1 MSDPTSGGLSTSPEE
16 YRRRLEEQS
25 DEQIDAWTAELMRDT
40 SIRRG
45 VRRVLHD
52 VMKAGRLNERELERV
67 FAAGNGAPASV
78 GRTAEGQL
86 MVPAVS
92 LHHLVPG
99 LRSTTP
105 DARDRMIQYLVD
117 NFEEF
122 VYI

>member
-1 MSDPTSGGLSTSPEE
+1 MTATGLSASPQE
-16 YRRRLEEQS
+16 YRGRLEEQS
-25 DEQIDAWTAELMRDT
+25 DEQIDAWTAELMRDV

-45 VRRVLHD
+45 VRAVLHEFT
-52 VMKAGRLNERELERV
+52 KAARLTERELERV
-67 FAAGNGAPASV
+67 FAAGNGAPATL

-92 LHHLVPG
+92 LHHLVTG
-99 LRSTTP
+99 LRATTP

-117 NFEEF
+117 DFEEL